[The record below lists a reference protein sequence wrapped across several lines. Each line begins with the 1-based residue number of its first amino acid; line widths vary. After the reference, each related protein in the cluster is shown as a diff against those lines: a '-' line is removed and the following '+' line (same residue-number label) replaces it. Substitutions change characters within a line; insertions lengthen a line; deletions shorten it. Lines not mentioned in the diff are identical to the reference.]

1 MEQDISGGGFIINT
15 ARIDFLKTNFTIGC
29 FLLNFKLKITDYY
42 ISFKKINNEKV
53 HFCYPDS
60 SGITANI
67 DELQES
73 LPV

>member
-1 MEQDISGGGFIINT
+1 L
-15 ARIDFLKTNFTIGC
+15 AA

-42 ISFKKINNEKV
+42 ISFKKINNEEV
-53 HFCYPDS
+53 HFYHPDS